1 MKARFSQKETLGA
14 SAAQCKIFGE
24 KENLSFC
31 IHSAINREK
40 LLISRRE
47 KRNKRNTDFSGPECT
62 QAQTRE
68 VPSFKG
74 GGGGGRQNFLKSIG
88 LENSLLLEMKEL
100 NIHIT
105 QNNFLG
111 NMKSHLKYTI
121 LRKNITFIREA
132 DMRVQLK
139 DASQSLFS

>member
-1 MKARFSQKETLGA
+1 
-14 SAAQCKIFGE
+14 
-24 KENLSFC
+24 
-31 IHSAINREK
+31 
-40 LLISRRE
+40 
-47 KRNKRNTDFSGPECT
+47 
-62 QAQTRE
+62 
-68 VPSFKG
+68 
-74 GGGGGRQNFLKSIG
+74 
-88 LENSLLLEMKEL
+88 MKEL

-139 DASQSLFS
+139 DARVFSFRMRIERDNHVAVFKQNLLRTPEFLINSSTEPQRGPSSPCETLRGFPAVIKTERSLGSRRTHKTNR